1 MLTGWVSPLVRSADE
16 FAAVDGGEMALS
28 LPFELPNQRL
38 FRGLDVDVGVLA
50 LGSVVV
56 SREFWEGVSS
66 AGGAISTSSASR
78 HHFLLRVYRSQ
89 PSWPRRPSF
98 HYFARLVG
106 TDTMRPQKSMCSP
119 CYQSRSNLHRPA
131 TWNQL
136 YYLAHQRPQYAIH
149 CLQPSATWHFHF
161 ASRAVRIR
169 PSTEQC

>member
-1 MLTGWVSPLVRSADE
+1 MNLLRWM
-16 FAAVDGGEMALS
+16 AAKWPCRFLS
-28 LPFELPNQRL
+28 SCQTNASS
-38 FRGLDVDVGVLA
+38 GVWMWTW
-50 LGSVVV
+50 
-56 SREFWEGVSS
+56 EFWEGVSS